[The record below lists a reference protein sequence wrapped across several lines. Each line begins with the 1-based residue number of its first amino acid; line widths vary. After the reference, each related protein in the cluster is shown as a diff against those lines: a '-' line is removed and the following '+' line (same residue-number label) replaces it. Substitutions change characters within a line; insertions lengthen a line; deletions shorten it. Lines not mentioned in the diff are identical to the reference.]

1 MELAERL
8 RSNTTRIASP
18 TLSGVG
24 HSQPRVLPL
33 FRIWKSQQNGL
44 VYDPDG
50 LSPRLQV
57 GHHSGVE
64 PKIVEYEEQE
74 T

>member
-1 MELAERL
+1 MANFVR
-8 RSNTTRIASP
+8 
-18 TLSGVG
+18 GG

-33 FRIWKSQQNGL
+33 FRIWKSQQNGW

-50 LSPRLQV
+50 LSPCLQV